1 MRIIFIV
8 THLIGGG
15 AERETVVFAN
25 ELVNIGEEVHIICI
39 QNLKDDY
46 VVDERVHRH
55 LFHGTRISIPKIK
68 GACNQILMTSLLHKI
83 HGDVVFPIYVPFHL
97 AVLFSGARLVYPI
110 RGNLDKELLN
120 ISDKIKNKFASQF
133 AHGIWIQTEGQR
145 QYFPKRI
152 QRKLFEVHNILDP
165 RFLQIRRQPLGQ
177 ITRFISVG
185 RLHPQKNQ
193 KMLIEAFNKMIQ
205 RTGNDLSTLTIYGRV
220 RKDFVWVEEELK
232 RQIEELG
239 LKNRVS
245 LAGWAEDIEERY
257 KEADVFVFS
266 SDYEGCPNALME
278 AMAAGLP
285 CISTDCPT
293 GPSMLIESG
302 KNGLLVPVGDAEAMS
317 QAMEYL
323 IDHPKEADRLGREA
337 KQRMRE
343 WGTAREQAESLMEN
357 LRKICS

>member
-1 MRIIFIV
+1 MKIIFIV
-8 THLIGGG
+8 KQLANGG
-15 AERETVVFAN
+15 AEREAAAFAN
-25 ELVNIGEEVHIICI
+25 ELVKIGEDVHIVCL
-39 QNLKDDY
+39 QDRKEDY
-46 VVDERVHRH
+46 YIDKRIHRH
-55 LFHGTRISIPKIK
+55 VFHGTRTRIPKIK
-68 GACNQILMTSLLHKI
+68 GAFNQLLMASLLRKI
-83 HGDVVFPIYVPFHL
+83 RGDVVLPFYITYHL
-97 AVLFSGARLVYPI
+97 AVLLSGTRLIYVV
-110 RGNLDKELLN
+110 RTNLQKELPRK
-120 ISDKIKNKFASQF
+120 SDRLRRKNACRFAD
-133 AHGIWIQTEGQR
+133 GVWIQTEDQR
-145 QYFPKRI
+145 SFLPKNI
-152 QRKLFEVHNILDP
+152 EKKLFKVHNILDP
-165 RFLQIRRQPLGQ
+165 RFQQIHRQPLER

-185 RLHPQKNQ
+185 RLCPQKNQ
-193 KMLIEAFNKMIQ
+193 KMLIEAFSKMIQ
-205 RTGNDLSTLTIYGRV
+205 RTGNDSATLTIYGRV

-317 QAMEYL
+317 RAMEYL